1 MLANPAKVSLKVQPL
16 IWNPN
21 ILDGIEVFQCAN
33 IQNLWTF
40 EYRSVHFCV
49 NCSNRERLAKAVE
62 RIIQKYW

>member
-1 MLANPAKVSLKVQPL
+1 MLAHPAIARLKVQPL
-16 IWNPN
+16 LLNPN
-21 ILDGIEVFQCAN
+21 ILDSIDVFQCAN

-49 NCSNRERLAKAVE
+49 NCSNRERLSKAVE